1 MKNFITF
8 MENDYDE
15 RNNSTSVLDIGHIDV
30 IYKQIFHV
38 YFEDYH
44 TKCTF
49 ICDLCQFVP

>member
-1 MKNFITF
+1 MKNFITC
-8 MENDYDE
+8 MENDYDKM
-15 RNNSTSVLDIGHIDV
+15 NNSTSVLDIGHIDV

-38 YFEDYH
+38 FEDYH

>member
-1 MKNFITF
+1 

-15 RNNSTSVLDIGHIDV
+15 MNNSTSVLDMGQIDV
-30 IYKQIFHV
+30 IFHV
-38 YFEDYH
+38 FEDYH